1 MKPHDRNKS
10 DTSWENVAGW
20 YDSLVGERG
29 TDFHQTIV
37 MPGALRL
44 LELKAGERV
53 LDIGCGQGVFS
64 RQLYAKGVSVV
75 GIDASLK
82 LIQTAKQRSQKEIRF
97 EVMKAETLGQ
107 ANLGQFHAAACLLA
121 IQNMEPLEQILK
133 GCAQVLLKSGKLVM
147 VMTHPAFRIP
157 RQSGWGWDEQRKL
170 QYRRMDRYLSPLKV
184 PIQMH
189 PGSDPGQVTW
199 TFHRSLETYVKALT
213 SAGFAIT
220 ALEEWVSNKESQRG
234 GRSNAENMA
243 RKEIP
248 MFLALRA
255 EKV

>member
-1 MKPHDRNKS
+1 MKQNKV
-10 DTSWENVAGW
+10 DTSWDNVAGW

-44 LELKAGERV
+44 LELKAGEKV
-53 LDIGCGQGVFS
+53 LDIGCGQGVFC
-64 RQLYAKGVSVV
+64 RQLYAQKVTVT
-75 GIDASLK
+75 GIDASFQ
-82 LIQTAKQRSQKEIRF
+82 LIQTAKQRSPKEIRF
-97 EVMKAETLGQ
+97 EVLKAEKVAQ
-107 ANLGQFHAAACLLA
+107 ANLGILDAAVCLLA
-121 IQNMEPLEQILK
+121 IQNMEPLEAILK
-133 GCAQVLLKSGKLVM
+133 GCADVLRNGGRLVI

-170 QYRRMDRYLSPLKV
+170 QYRRVDRYLSPLKI

-199 TFHRSLETYVKALT
+199 SFHRSLETYVKSLT
-213 SAGFAIT
+213 ASGFAIT

-234 GRSNAENMA
+234 GRSNAENTA

-255 EKV
+255 EKVN

>member
-1 MKPHDRNKS
+1 MLDNKAK
-10 DTSWENVAGW
+10 DTSWENVATW

-53 LDIGCGQGVFS
+53 LDIGCGQGVFC
-64 RQLYAKGVSVV
+64 RQLHSKGVSVV
-75 GIDASLK
+75 GIDASLRM
-82 LIQTAKQRSQKEIRF
+82 IQSAKQRSPKDIRF
-97 EVMKAETLGQ
+97 EILNAEKLAQ
-107 ANLGQFHAAACLLA
+107 ANLGTFDAAACLLA
-121 IQNMEPLEQILK
+121 IQNMEHLDVVLK
-133 GCAQVLLKSGKLVM
+133 GCSDALRKSGRLVM

-170 QYRRMDRYLSPLKV
+170 QYRRVDRYMSPLKV

-199 TFHRSLETYVKALT
+199 TFHRSIETYVKSLT
-213 SAGFAIT
+213 ASGFVIS

-234 GRSNAENMA
+234 GRSAAENSA

-248 MFLALRA
+248 LFMAIRA
-255 EKV
+255 EKG